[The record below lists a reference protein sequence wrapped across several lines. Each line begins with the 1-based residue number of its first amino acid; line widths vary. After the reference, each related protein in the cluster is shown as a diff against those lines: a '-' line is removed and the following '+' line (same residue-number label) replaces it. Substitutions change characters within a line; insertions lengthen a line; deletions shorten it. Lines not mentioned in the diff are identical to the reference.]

1 MLSLNVS
8 CQTWTSSTPESES
21 VTSKLQN
28 CNTWISE
35 HSARQLNQDVVENPY
50 YGEAMDNYSQNNEKE
65 SYEYSP
71 CDVSAVTKIENV
83 YYEA

>member
-1 MLSLNVS
+1 MCIFHFIQETTDKEEDDYDSIYY
-8 CQTWTSSTPESES
+8 
-21 VTSKLQN
+21 SKEN
-28 CNTWISE
+28 RSRENIVA
-35 HSARQLNQDVVENPY
+35 ARQLNQDVMENPY
-50 YGEAMDNYSQNNEKE
+50 YGDAMDNNSQNNEKE

>member
-1 MLSLNVS
+1 M
-8 CQTWTSSTPESES
+8 
-21 VTSKLQN
+21 
-28 CNTWISE
+28 
-35 HSARQLNQDVVENPY
+35 ENPY
-50 YGEAMDNYSQNNEKE
+50 YGEAMDNNPQTNEKE